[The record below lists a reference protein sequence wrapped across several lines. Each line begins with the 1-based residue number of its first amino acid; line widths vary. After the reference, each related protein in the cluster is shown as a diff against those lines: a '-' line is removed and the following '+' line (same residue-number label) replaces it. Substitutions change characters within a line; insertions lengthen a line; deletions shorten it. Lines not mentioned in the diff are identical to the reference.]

1 MNNQAP
7 SNKRWHNSI
16 TKPLNYCTKCK
27 SVFWPSIINCL
38 TCSEKTDTSGLY
50 LLGTTGTIKY
60 LTRDS
65 RQTIIF
71 WQSKSKLGLLT
82 LTLPLVEEDRK
93 IKNLRGQKTIVV
105 LRKNTHTNPIEPLQY
120 IPKLKLTD

>member
-16 TKPLNYCTKCK
+16 TEPLNYCTKCK
-27 SVFWPSIINCL
+27 NVFWPLAINCPI
-38 TCSEKTDTSGLY
+38 CSEKTSTSSLY

-65 RQTIIF
+65 HQTIAF
-71 WQSKSKLGLLT
+71 WQSRSKLGLLT
-82 LTLPLVEEDRK
+82 LTLPIVEENK
-93 IKNLRGQKTIVV
+93 EKKVRGVKAIIV
-105 LRKNTHTNPIEPLQY
+105 LRKNIYTNLTEPLQY
-120 IPKLKLTD
+120 IPKLKLIN